1 MSNADLVYAMY
12 DARPTNYVFGGSR
25 YGMRDTDCSG
35 MVDGAFYAVYGISPY
50 SLGTWTGALWSS
62 PMLDYVWSGTTPY
75 LPYDSMQIG
84 DVIFTSTT
92 SPTFSTGE
100 GSHVGFY
107 TGDPS
112 APFVSHFANGGPY
125 ITAVNGVYG
134 GREIYYGVARYT
146 PGSEDDVSAQ
156 DVWDYELGTDG
167 TPHYKNE
174 AAWKHLSWCHHDTAA
189 VYADV
194 CQKDMSTVEK
204 ATGEKVNTGV
214 GLHERLAYCEAYIK
228 QMNKKLDKLQGGG
241 ASTVAIDY
249 DKLANAVADKLAK
262 RLVS

>member
-134 GREIYYGVARYT
+134 GREIYYGVQRYT
-146 PGSEDDVSAQ
+146 PGSEDDVSAT
-156 DVWDYELGTDG
+156 DVWSYQNPNEHIDAYQALMETHKAVTGNG
-167 TPHYKNE
+167 ISSWGYKNPN
-174 AAWKHLSWCHHDTAA
+174 DTSD
-189 VYADV
+189 VY
-194 CQKDMSTVEK
+194 
-204 ATGEKVNTGV
+204 KVLTDIG
-214 GLHERLAYCEAYIK
+214 
-228 QMNKKLDKLQGGG
+228 KKMDKLQAGG
-241 ASTVAIDY
+241 ATVDY
-249 DKLANAVADKLAK
+249 DKLANKVADVIYARMKQ
-262 RLVS
+262 